1 MIWPFGHRKPRP
13 SEEAVD
19 ADVQASRALLEAK
32 ALTSRADSVADR
44 IAQTARRN
52 GFGAAVIKTFRG
64 A

>member
-1 MIWPFGHRKPRP
+1 MRWPFSRRRACP
-13 SEEAVD
+13 SEDAVA
-19 ADVQASRALLEAK
+19 ADVEATRALLDAQ

-44 IAQTARRN
+44 ISETARRN